1 MKLKEIADKVKIL
14 MVDGEEVHLRLPPEI
29 EKNRLVAV
37 GLKVLNTDD
46 ESKERDNSE
55 VLVSWSEITG
65 KALKLCVADHDDM
78 TEDDWQRLITASREP
93 DNDIE
98 GLPELV
104 SECMKLCGFTSE
116 VNTEDSTDEID
127 EVIASVGESPS

>member
-1 MKLKEIADKVKIL
+1 MKLKEIADKVKVL
-14 MVDGEEVHLRLPPEI
+14 MVDGEEVNLRLPPEI

-37 GLKVLNTDD
+37 GLKVLNSDD
-46 ESKERDNSE
+46 ESKERDSGE

-78 TEDDWQRLITASREP
+78 TEDDWQRVITASREP
-93 DNDIE
+93 DYDIE

-104 SECMKLCGFTSE
+104 SECMKLCGFNSE
-116 VNTEDSTDEID
+116 VKTEDSTDEID